1 MVRRLVAYEV
11 AMWRNLYRW
20 ALRRHRDPGPGEH
33 EFGYLGVVRPILG
46 FFIGLSAVEIPV
58 FDLIVVH
65 VVPWRPARWIVLGL
79 GVWGLL
85 WMIGLYAG
93 LKLHP
98 HVVTRDA
105 LRVRVGHGVDLS
117 VPWADVAAVTKR
129 YRTLP
134 SSKSVQ
140 FEDGALHLVVASQTS
155 VDVRLHE
162 AATLITGQE
171 PANELRLYADDADG
185 LVKAARDRLS
195 DTARSSAAQRA
206 EP

>member
-1 MVRRLVAYEV
+1 MRRLVTAEV

-20 ALRRHRDPGPGEH
+20 ALRRPRGPGAGEQ

-46 FFIGLSAVEIPV
+46 FLIGLSAVEIPV

-79 GVWGLL
+79 GAWGLL

-93 LKLHP
+93 FKIHP

-105 LRVRVGHGVDLS
+105 LRVRVGHGVDLLA
-117 VPWADVAAVTKR
+117 PWADVASVTKR
-129 YRTLP
+129 YRSLP
-134 SSKSVQ
+134 SSRPVQ
-140 FEDGALHLVVASQTS
+140 HEDGALHLVVASQTS
-155 VDVRLHE
+155 VDIRLHE

-171 PANELRLYADDADG
+171 PTSELRLYADDADG
-185 LVKAARDRLS
+185 LVAAARERLS

>member
-1 MVRRLVAYEV
+1 VRRLVTAEV
-11 AMWRNLYRW
+11 AMWRSLYRW
-20 ALRRHRDPGPGEH
+20 ALRRPRDTGPDEQ

-85 WMIGLYAG
+85 WMVGLYAG
-93 LKLHP
+93 LKIHP

-105 LRVRVGHGVDLS
+105 LRVRVGHGVDLQ
-117 VPWADVAAVTKR
+117 VPWAEVASVTKR

-134 SSKSVQ
+134 SSRSVQ
-140 FEDGALHLVVASQTS
+140 HEDGALHLVVASQTS
-155 VDVRLHE
+155 VDVRLRHS
-162 AATLITGQE
+162 ATLITGKD

-185 LVKAARDRLS
+185 LVKAARERMS
-195 DTARSSAAQRA
+195 DTERPPAAQPA